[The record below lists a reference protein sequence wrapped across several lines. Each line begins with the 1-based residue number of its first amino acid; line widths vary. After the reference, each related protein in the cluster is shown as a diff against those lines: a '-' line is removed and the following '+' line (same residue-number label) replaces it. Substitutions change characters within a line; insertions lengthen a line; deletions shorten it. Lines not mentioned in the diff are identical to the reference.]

1 MAGKTKK
8 SKKSDK
14 SFIAQVSN
22 YGGKSGRKHI
32 EVPKEKRKIFQ
43 SGDHV
48 KVDPV
53 E

>member
-1 MAGKTKK
+1 MAEKIEI
-8 SKKSDK
+8 SKKGDK

-32 EVPKEKRKIFQ
+32 EVPKDKRKRFQ

-48 KVDPV
+48 KVTPL
-53 E
+53 